1 MKKVPVYLLEKTF
14 GFPVRENSGF
24 AATSLPSYLTEA
36 EEVTNV
42 GALSISSTP
51 QLPSRKHFR
60 TKKPPKNLIHVNLN
74 NNTADMVEVSPVTA
88 PA

>member
-1 MKKVPVYLLEKTF
+1 MKKVPVDLLEKTF

-51 QLPSRKHFR
+51 QLPSRKHF
-60 TKKPPKNLIHVNLN
+60 TTQEKKR
-74 NNTADMVEVSPVTA
+74 S
-88 PA
+88 

>member
-1 MKKVPVYLLEKTF
+1 MKKVPVDLLEKTF
-14 GFPVRENSGF
+14 GFPVRENGGF

-60 TKKPPKNLIHVNLN
+60 TQEKKNL
-74 NNTADMVEVSPVTA
+74 NTS
-88 PA
+88 